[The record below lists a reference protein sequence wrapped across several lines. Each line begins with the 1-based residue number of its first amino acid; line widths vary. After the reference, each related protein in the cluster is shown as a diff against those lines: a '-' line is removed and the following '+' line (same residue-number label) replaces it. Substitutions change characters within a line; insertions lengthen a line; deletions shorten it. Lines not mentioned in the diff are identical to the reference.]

1 LKGLKPENFANR
13 VLHYLSW
20 ASEHTPNVVLVEG
33 GRDYSFFKKRLAT
46 SVKLWNVQ
54 GSTNVYEVLRYCH
67 HKNTN
72 VFGIVDGDYEWIR
85 RTMECHKSIRI
96 LDENNLESLVVF
108 TPEVKQ
114 EVSILMQIE
123 LFEYALECARV
134 LGYLRGINH
143 LTGNSWRF
151 KPSSDER
158 SPVRLEII
166 NSLLSNQDNMDK
178 VRFKSDL
185 VELFDYDFDELEQ
198 NITRIK
204 EMDLYSEK
212 QLVNGKDLIYFV
224 AKLINRNEDK
234 LFDKFDRA
242 HGQTKYLQ
250 TAIFQDIVN
259 LGLEVRPKYYPK

>member
-1 LKGLKPENFANR
+1 MHFLNKTDAGKLAPK
-13 VLHYLSW
+13 
-20 ASEHTPNVVLVEG
+20 VVLVEG
-33 GRDYSFFKKRLAT
+33 GRDYYFFKKRLAT
-46 SVKLWNVQ
+46 SVRLWNVQ
-54 GSTNVYEVLRYCH
+54 GSTNVYEALRICH
-67 HKNTN
+67 QKNTTN

-85 RTMECHKSIRI
+85 QTMESHKSIRI

-114 EVSILMQIE
+114 EVSILMQTE

-151 KPSSDER
+151 KPLSDER
-158 SPVRLEII
+158 SPVRHEII
-166 NSLLSNQDNMDK
+166 NSLLSNQDDLDS

-185 VELFDYDFDELEQ
+185 VELFHYDFDELEQ
-198 NITRIK
+198 NISQIK
-204 EMDLYSEK
+204 EMDLYLEK

-234 LFDKFDRA
+234 LFHNFERA

-250 TAIFQDIVN
+250 TSIFQDFVN
-259 LGLEVRPKYYPK
+259 LGLEVRPKYNPK